1 MSLSFAAPMGA
12 ASEESPED
20 IPAVTPLNLSP
31 TAASVGE
38 SEESLD
44 AIPEVA
50 L

>member
-1 MSLSFAAPMGA
+1 MGA